1 MARTQNNTKVS
12 WSWPPRTTEVT
23 DVNKPLQD
31 VNYISPE
38 IANVNSLRAGR
49 ESYGESAI
57 GWVQVHR
64 HENVFTVL
72 GVIAPEHNVTS
83 KNCIVEVKIDIERYE
98 IVSAICK
105 SCVAHQGGCK
115 HHIAFIGWI
124 HRRSEEPAKTEVECY
139 WKKIFLSQV
148 GTTTKFIEAR
158 NFVNNKRKNGK
169 GSGKVIKLRK
179 KETPSGSFLKE
190 VIPQIFNY
198 FQEHDEWFQNLD
210 LHNLMQLF
218 QRSFPAGSP
227 EQFRVFCKT
236 NMKNENCKIAAAKT
250 ASQSECGHWFKLRY
264 GRITASKLF
273 EVSRCQSKSGSLVD
287 LMLGAKLIQSPA
299 MERGIRLE
307 KETFLSLGL
316 HQME

>member
-1 MARTQNNTKVS
+1 MANRLLPGYQRANSNNLPTLDIIMFRNYIQK
-12 WSWPPRTTEVT
+12 
-23 DVNKPLQD
+23 D

-83 KNCIVEVKIDIERYE
+83 KNYIVEVKIDIETYE

-124 HRRSEEPAKTEVECY
+124 HRRSEEPTKTEVECY
-139 WKKIFLSQV
+139 WKKSLLSQV

-158 NFVNNKRKNGK
+158 NLVNNKRKNENGN
-169 GSGKVIKLRK
+169 GKVIKLRK

-190 VIPQIFNY
+190 VIEHISFVRSTQPQVTIIPQIFNY
-198 FQEHDEWFQNLD
+198 FREHDEWFQNLD

-227 EQFRVFCKT
+227 EQFLLFCKT

-250 ASQSECGHWFKLRY
+250 AGQSDCGNWFKLR
-264 GRITASKLF
+264 
-273 EVSRCQSKSGSLVD
+273 
-287 LMLGAKLIQSPA
+287 
-299 MERGIRLE
+299 
-307 KETFLSLGL
+307 
-316 HQME
+316 